1 MIKTQ
6 WDVKFEIGHQ
16 RIDFEHQ
23 IFLDLI
29 RNVSEVL
36 EKRAEKEYIHRLL
49 TEIKMYAEFHFYSE
63 ETIMLEIAYP
73 DIDEHQKEHVRLLS
87 KYNTMLYKYHHCA
100 ASGEELV
107 DFLFSWFA
115 LHTTTSDKRIVNYL
129 KKKD

>member
-29 RNVSEVL
+29 RNVSEAL
-36 EKRAEKEYIHRLL
+36 EKRAEKKYIHRLL

-87 KYNTMLYKYHHCA
+87 KYNTMLYKYHHGA